1 MGSRIYFV
9 QGCPIC
15 GRRLNIRI
23 EYLGRRLFCRHCKGQ
38 FVAQD
43 PANGAMPDSETL
55 RRAQQLLNHSV
66 SKFPPP
72 SNSPLPGKPSSD
84 SIEG

>member
-23 EYLGRRLFCRHCKGQ
+23 EYLGRRLVCRHCGGQ

-43 PANGAMPDSETL
+43 PANAPAPDSEAL
-55 RRAQQLLNHSV
+55 RRAQQLLEHPSEIALPDPGQFRHSR
-66 SKFPPP
+66 
-72 SNSPLPGKPSSD
+72 
-84 SIEG
+84 

>member
-23 EYLGRRLFCRHCKGQ
+23 EYLGRQLVCRHCGGQ

-43 PANGAMPDSETL
+43 PANGPLPDSEAL
-55 RRAQQLLNHSV
+55 RRAQQLLDHPSEI
-66 SKFPPP
+66 SPPEQFPPP
-72 SNSPLPGKPSSD
+72 R
-84 SIEG
+84 